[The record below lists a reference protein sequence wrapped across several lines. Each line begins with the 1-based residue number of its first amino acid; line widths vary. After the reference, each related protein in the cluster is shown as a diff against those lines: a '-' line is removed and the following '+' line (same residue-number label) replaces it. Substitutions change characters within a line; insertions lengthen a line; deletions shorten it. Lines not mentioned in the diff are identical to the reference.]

1 MEEGQGTAETDDD
14 AITSVMPP
22 QINVPSKFLDS
33 AFNAEKPTK
42 SCREK
47 SKQQTS
53 DMQCNN
59 SRQSSTSICRDTSQK
74 STSANSLNS
83 SQQETSSACL
93 DTCKNS
99 GSETNCLNTS
109 QQSTSS
115 ANCQLNASVTSQAS
129 ESSTAASEYRHV
141 LIIHCMGV
149 YLHTVR
155 QDIFKSGEGALSDI
169 VVSVPPPAL
178 ITLVNVEFIAVTKIL
193 LLPLIIFRGE
203 GGISE
208 IEPEWGVGA
217 CTKGS
222 LIYAGDYGNN

>member
-1 MEEGQGTAETDDD
+1 MNRYQQNHHTSANGANSVNYYGGPSGDEGSDIEEGEFVDTGGADNMEEGQGTAETDDD

-33 AFNAEKPTK
+33 AFNAKKTTK

-129 ESSTAASEYRHV
+129 ESSLASEYRRV

-169 VVSVPPPAL
+169 LVSMP
-178 ITLVNVEFIAVTKIL
+178 T
-193 LLPLIIFRGE
+193 PL
-203 GGISE
+203 S
-208 IEPEWGVGA
+208 
-217 CTKGS
+217 
-222 LIYAGDYGNN
+222 